1 MRHWSVTLARYF
13 QLMNTARASPLPVAE
28 SRRLAVWNG
37 AVGLLQAAQATLILV
52 LANGAS
58 LPVFASWTDGPPPIA
73 KPIQGEPLFDLPIG
87 LTVAIFLYLAA
98 IDHLIVASRW
108 ARPWYERNLARDINY
123 ARWWEYSISASLMT
137 VLIAMLS
144 GIRELTALVAIFGAG
159 AAMIFFGLLME
170 RGSRPGPGADWWPF
184 YLGSVIGF
192 VPWIAI
198 GIQLIR
204 SQAETGMVPGFVFA
218 IFVSL
223 LALFALFPVNMWLQY
238 RRIGPWHD
246 YLFGERG
253 YIVLSLTAKS
263 ALAWQVFA
271 GALAG

>member
-1 MRHWSVTLARYF
+1 MSE
-13 QLMNTARASPLPVAE
+13 SPLPVGE
-28 SRRLAVWNG
+28 GRRLATWNA
-37 AVGLLQAAQATLILV
+37 AVGLLHAVQGTLILV
-52 LANGAS
+52 LANDAS
-58 LPVFASWTDGPPPIA
+58 LPVYASWLDGPPA
-73 KPIQGEPLFDLPIG
+73 TATPIQGQPLFDLPIG
-87 LTVAIFLYLAA
+87 PAVAVFLYLAA
-98 IDHLIVASRW
+98 VDHLVVASPW
-108 ARPWYERNLARDINY
+108 ARPWYERNLAGCINY
-123 ARWWEYSISASLMT
+123 ARWWEYSVSASLM
-137 VLIAMLS
+137 VALIAMLS
-144 GIRELTALVAIFGAG
+144 GIRELTALVAIFGAN

-170 RGSRPGPGADWWPF
+170 RGSRPGRGADWWPF
-184 YLGSVIGF
+184 WLGSVIGI

-223 LALFALFPVNMWLQY
+223 LLLFALFPINMWLQY
-238 RRIGPWHD
+238 RRIGRWSD

>member
-1 MRHWSVTLARYF
+1 MGAVSS
-13 QLMNTARASPLPVAE
+13 SPLPSAE
-28 SRRLAVWNG
+28 ARRLAVWNA
-37 AVGLLQAAQATLILV
+37 AVGLLHAVQGTLILV
-52 LANGAS
+52 LANSAS
-58 LPVFASWTDGPPPIA
+58 LPVYASWTDGPPPIA

-87 LTVAIFLYLAA
+87 LAVAIFLYLAA
-98 IDHLIVASRW
+98 IDHLIVASGW
-108 ARPWYERNLARDINY
+108 ARPWYERNLARGINY
-123 ARWWEYSISASLMT
+123 ARWWEYSLSASLMT

-144 GIRELTALVAIFGAG
+144 GIRELTALVAIFGAS
-159 AAMIFFGLLME
+159 AAMIQFGLLME
-170 RGSRPGPGADWWPF
+170 RGTCAGGKRDWWPF
-184 YLGSVIGF
+184 WLGSGIGL
-192 VPWIAI
+192 VPWVAI

-223 LALFALFPVNMWLQY
+223 LALFALFPLNMWLQY
-238 RRIGPWHD
+238 RRIGPWRD
-246 YLFGERG
+246 YLYGERG